1 MRKKENLEQ
10 YQKPRKSRTGFFLTK
25 IIIIL
30 VLSIILGFMIFA
42 GYVYLR
48 EKISE
53 SRFQAKSAM
62 VSRELVQCAELATVK
77 VNYSDI
83 VTIKKNAF
91 LGMSKSY
98 SIIRFRGV
106 ARAGI
111 EDITKIKTS
120 ISKDLNTISI
130 ELPNCT
136 LLSNDISGFEL
147 FDESKNIFVSIE
159 TSEVL
164 SEIEKA
170 RDETGLNLIREGIIK
185 EANAHA
191 KSILNQVFTAMGFTF
206 VDIKFIDPLDST
218 LEMENSQST
227 IGETETF

>member
-10 YQKPRKSRTGFFLTK
+10 YQKPRKSHTGIFLTK

-111 EDITKIKTS
+111 EDITKITTS
-120 ISKDLNTISI
+120 ISRDLNTISI

>member
-10 YQKPRKSRTGFFLTK
+10 YQKPRKSHTGIFLTK

-62 VSRELVQCAELATVK
+62 VSRELVQCAELSTVK

-98 SIIRFRGV
+98 SIIRFKGV

-218 LEMENSQST
+218 LGMENSQST

>member
-10 YQKPRKSRTGFFLTK
+10 YQKPRKSHTGFFLTK

-62 VSRELVQCAELATVK
+62 VSRELVQCAELSTVK